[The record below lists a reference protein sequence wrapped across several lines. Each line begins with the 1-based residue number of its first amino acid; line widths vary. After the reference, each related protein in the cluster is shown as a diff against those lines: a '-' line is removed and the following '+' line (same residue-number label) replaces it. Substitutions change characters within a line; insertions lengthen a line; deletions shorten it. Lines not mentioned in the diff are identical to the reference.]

1 MNLDDSHVRS
11 APTSKREPR
20 TGREHLFAIRVGGVL
35 AALLLLLFG
44 LGSAPASAD
53 ESNQS
58 VLGCPRL
65 VEGDSG
71 DCVRTLQWDLDEINS
86 AYQLD
91 QDGLFG
97 PDTRKAVLDF
107 QGQRHLGA
115 DGNVG
120 PVTGAAIQRA
130 LSDPVEPTP
139 PVPSPCQALT
149 DNLQSLCIMA
159 VWCNSQGL
167 GMEHGDCVPLDP
179 GAAVGAG
186 KSPLE
191 CAKELAAGQVNEQVT
206 KDRVLQATASEAA
219 ELAAKR
225 LSQVATVGET
235 SKCLF
240 WDLPDD

>member
-1 MNLDDSHVRS
+1 M
-11 APTSKREPR
+11 R
-20 TGREHLFAIRVGGVL
+20 TMAVVVALIV
-35 AALLLLLFG
+35 AALFSTSVG
-44 LGSAPASAD
+44 VASAD
-53 ESNQS
+53 DSDHS
-58 VLGCPRL
+58 IVGCPRL
-65 VEGDSG
+65 VEGDSS
-71 DCVRTLQWDLDEINS
+71 DCVRTLQWDLDEID
-86 AYQLD
+86 AAHHLD
-91 QDGLFG
+91 QDGVFG

-107 QGQRHLGA
+107 QGRRHLGA

-120 PVTGAAIQRA
+120 PVTGAAIQKA

-139 PVPSPCQALT
+139 PVPAPCQSLA
-149 DNLQSLCIMA
+149 DDLQSRCIMA

-167 GMEHGDCVPLDP
+167 GIEHGECVPLDP

-206 KDRVLQATASEAA
+206 KDRVLEAMASEAA

-225 LSQVATVGET
+225 LSQGVTVAET

-240 WDLPDD
+240 WDLPDE